1 MLPQIN
7 INGVNHEMKKPL
19 ARDWKNFEKFEQDR
33 KQIPLAD
40 YVDKLCEFLATLFD
54 GVTADD
60 LLDNLPLDEVQQL
73 YADCYLAYWNLLRG
87 KIDELEKNSQSTTV
101 D

>member
-1 MLPQIN
+1 MLPQIE
-7 INGVNHEMKKPL
+7 INGVTYEMKKPM
-19 ARDWKNFEKFEQDR
+19 ARGWSAIEKFEQDR
-33 KQIPLAD
+33 NKIPLAN
-40 YVDKLCEFLATLFD
+40 YVDKLCEFIATLFD

-60 LLDNLPLDEVQQL
+60 LLDNLPLDAVQKL

-87 KIDELEKNSQSTTV
+87 KIDELEKNFQSTTV